1 MSELATQYA
10 IHLFEENMDT
20 EEVRYYMRDAGYDS
34 MTTATAINRAMEV
47 LDLE

>member
-10 IHLFEENMDT
+10 IHLFEEDMDE
-20 EEVRYYMRDAGYDS
+20 EEVMYCMRDTGYDS
-34 MTTATAINRAMEV
+34 MTIATAIERAKEV